1 MTVISRGTI
10 GSVGCGLHQRQPGT
24 ESPLGHGPKA
34 RPRQDIKRPERPIGP
49 RLSSGL
55 RLAGHPVMAQRGRP
69 AVFLYIDALGVNVRI
84 CHDEVRRDERGEG
97 RSASPP
103 GWLTTT

>member
-1 MTVISRGTI
+1 
-10 GSVGCGLHQRQPGT
+10 
-24 ESPLGHGPKA
+24 
-34 RPRQDIKRPERPIGP
+34 
-49 RLSSGL
+49 
-55 RLAGHPVMAQRGRP
+55 MAQRDRP

-103 GWLTTT
+103 GWLTIT